1 LTGFRMIRRPE
12 PADWQADAMAILRA
26 MNTSGCRFAHRLL
39 PVSVAITAFMLMS
52 ACSQQAP
59 TPPAEPSASAQAAE
73 NDAAAAKELKLY
85 QDMLAQ
91 KAESLAAPVGKDILQ
106 KYPGT
111 PAAAE
116 VRKTLA
122 QVEATAK
129 SKTEHARLASLWYY
143 QTANVDGN
151 QSTAS
156 TYSEPRSTNSVR
168 LVLRRHVKWGLSVY
182 LFAPDGSKGFVCKD
196 LCNVMTRFDGKRETW
211 KAYLPKT
218 GEPAMFIKDDQR
230 FIAAMQKAKV
240 IEMDVTTRDQGK
252 ETLKFEVGGY
262 DPSRFA
268 PLPKK

>member
-1 LTGFRMIRRPE
+1 
-12 PADWQADAMAILRA
+12 
-26 MNTSGCRFAHRLL
+26 
-39 PVSVAITAFMLMS
+39 MLMS

-59 TPPAEPSASAQAAE
+59 APPAAPSASAQAAA
-73 NDAAAAKELKLY
+73 NDAAAASELKLY

-91 KAESLAAPVGKDILQ
+91 HAEDQAAPVGEEIVQ

-116 VRKTLA
+116 VQKTLA

-129 SKTEHARLASLWYY
+129 SKAEHTRLASLWYY
-143 QTANVDGN
+143 QTANVDGE

-156 TYSEPRSTNSVR
+156 TYSEPRSDNSTR
-168 LVLRRHVKWGLSVY
+168 LVLRRHAKWGLSVY

-196 LCNVMTRFDGKRETW
+196 LCNITMRFDGKRETW

-218 GEPAMFIKDDQR
+218 GEPAMFIKEGKA
-230 FIAAMQKAKV
+230 FITAMQKAKV
-240 IEMDVTTRDQGK
+240 IEMEVTTKDHGK
-252 ETLKFEVGGY
+252 QTLKFEVGGY
-262 DPSRFA
+262 DPSKFS

>member
-1 LTGFRMIRRPE
+1 MIRRPE
-12 PADWQADAMAILRA
+12 PADWQADTMAILRA
-26 MNTSGCRFAHRLL
+26 MDTSACRFAHRLL

-59 TPPAEPSASAQAAE
+59 APAASASAQATA
-73 NDAAAAKELKLY
+73 NDAAAARELKLY

-91 KAESLAAPVGKDILQ
+91 NAEGLAAPVGKDILQ

-116 VRKTLA
+116 VQKTLA
-122 QVEATAK
+122 QVEAAAK
-129 SKTEHARLASLWYY
+129 SKAEHARLASLWYY

-156 TYSEPRSTNSVR
+156 TYSEPRSAHSTR
-168 LVLRRHVKWGLSVY
+168 LVLRRHVKWGQSVY

-196 LCNVMTRFDGKRETW
+196 LCNLVTRFDGKRETW

-218 GEPAMFIKDDQR
+218 GEPAMFIKDDKR

-240 IEMDVTTRDQGK
+240 VEMDVTTRDQGN

-268 PLPKK
+268 PMPKK

>member
-1 LTGFRMIRRPE
+1 MSRPARPFQAFIPAAIALAAAIAMTG
-12 PADWQADAMAILRA
+12 
-26 MNTSGCRFAHRLL
+26 
-39 PVSVAITAFMLMS
+39 
-52 ACSQQAP
+52 CSQQAP
-59 TPPAEPSASAQAAE
+59 APPAAPSASTQAAANE
-73 NDAAAAKELKLY
+73 ATAASDLKLY

-91 KAESLAAPVGKDILQ
+91 HAEDQAAPVGKEILQ

-111 PAAAE
+111 SAAAE

-129 SKTEHARLASLWYY
+129 SKTENARLANLWYY

-156 TYSEPRSTNSVR
+156 IYSAPASANSVR
-168 LVLRRHVKWGLSVY
+168 LVLRRHVKWGQSVY

-196 LCNVMTRFDGKRETW
+196 LCNIVTRFDGKREAW

-218 GEPAMFIKDDQR
+218 GEPAMFIKDDKR
-230 FIAAMQKAKV
+230 FIAAMQKARV
-240 IEMDVTTRDQGK
+240 IEMDITTRDQGK

-262 DPSRFA
+262 DPSKFT

>member
-1 LTGFRMIRRPE
+1 MTRPALSSRASLPAAVALAAAIAMTG
-12 PADWQADAMAILRA
+12 
-26 MNTSGCRFAHRLL
+26 
-39 PVSVAITAFMLMS
+39 
-52 ACSQQAP
+52 CSQQAP
-59 TPPAEPSASAQAAE
+59 APPAVPSASAQAAA

-85 QDMLAQ
+85 QDMLD
-91 KAESLAAPVGKDILQ
+91 KHAENLAAPVGQDIVA

-116 VRKTLA
+116 VQKTLA

-129 SKTEHARLASLWYY
+129 TKAEHDRLAALWYY

-156 TYSEPRSTNSVR
+156 TYSEPRGADSVR
-168 LVLRRHVKWGLSVY
+168 LVLRRHVKWGDSAY

-196 LCNVMTRFDGKRETW
+196 LCNVTTRFDGKRESW

-218 GEPAMFIKDDQR
+218 GEPAMFIKNDKG

-240 IEMDVTTRDQGK
+240 VAMDVTTRDHGK
-252 ETLKFEVGGY
+252 QTLKFEVGGF
-262 DPSRFA
+262 DPSKFA
-268 PLPKK
+268 PMPKK

>member
-1 LTGFRMIRRPE
+1 MDTPS
-12 PADWQADAMAILRA
+12 P
-26 MNTSGCRFAHRLL
+26 RFAARPFPFLA
-39 PVSVAITAFMLMS
+39 VAACALIA

-59 TPPAEPSASAQAAE
+59 APQAAPSASTQAAARE
-73 NDAAAAKELKLY
+73 AAAASELKLY

-91 KAESLAAPVGKDILQ
+91 HAEDQAAPVGEEIVQ

-116 VRKTLA
+116 VQKTLA

-129 SKTEHARLASLWYY
+129 AKTEHARLASLWYY
-143 QTANVDGN
+143 QTANVDGE

-156 TYSEPRSTNSVR
+156 TYSEPRSAGSTR
-168 LVLRRHVKWGLSVY
+168 LVLRRHLKWGLSVY

-196 LCNVMTRFDGKRETW
+196 LCNVTMRFDGKRETW

-218 GEPAMFIKDDQR
+218 GEPAMFIKEGKA

-240 IEMDVTTRDQGK
+240 IEMDVTTRDHGK
-252 ETLKFEVGGY
+252 QTLKFEVGGY
-262 DPSRFA
+262 DPSKFA
-268 PLPKK
+268 PLPPKK

>member
-1 LTGFRMIRRPE
+1 MTG
-12 PADWQADAMAILRA
+12 
-26 MNTSGCRFAHRLL
+26 
-39 PVSVAITAFMLMS
+39 
-52 ACSQQAP
+52 CSQQAP
-59 TPPAEPSASAQAAE
+59 APPAVPSASAQAAA

-85 QDMLAQ
+85 QDMLD
-91 KAESLAAPVGKDILQ
+91 KHAENLAAPVGQDIVA

-116 VRKTLA
+116 VQKTLA

-129 SKTEHARLASLWYY
+129 TKAEHDRLAALWYY

-156 TYSEPRSTNSVR
+156 TYSEPRGADSVR
-168 LVLRRHVKWGLSVY
+168 LVLRRHVKWGESAY

-196 LCNVMTRFDGKRETW
+196 LCNVTTRFDGKRESW

-218 GEPAMFIKDDQR
+218 GEPAMFIKNDKG

-240 IEMDVTTRDQGK
+240 VAMDVTTRDHGK
-252 ETLKFEVGGY
+252 QTLKFEVGGF
-262 DPSRFA
+262 DPSKFA
-268 PLPKK
+268 PMPKK

>member
-1 LTGFRMIRRPE
+1 MTRPARSFQVFLPAALTLAAVI
-12 PADWQADAMAILRA
+12 AM
-26 MNTSGCRFAHRLL
+26 TG
-39 PVSVAITAFMLMS
+39 
-52 ACSQQAP
+52 CSQQAP
-59 TPPAEPSASAQAAE
+59 APPAAPSASAQAAANE
-73 NDAAAAKELKLY
+73 AAAAKELKLY

-91 KAESLAAPVGKDILQ
+91 HAEGLAAPVGEEIIQ

-116 VRKTLA
+116 VQKTLPQIQA
-122 QVEATAK
+122 NAK
-129 SKTEHARLASLWYY
+129 AKAEHDRLASLWYY

-156 TYSEPRSTNSVR
+156 TYSEPRSANSTR

-196 LCNVMTRFDGKRETW
+196 LCNVAMRFDGKRESW

-218 GEPAMFIKDDQR
+218 GEPAMFIKDDKR

-240 IEMDVTTRDQGK
+240 IEMDVSTKDHGK
-252 ETLKFEVGGY
+252 QTLKFEVGGY
-262 DPSRFA
+262 DPSKFA
-268 PLPKK
+268 PIPKK

>member
-1 LTGFRMIRRPE
+1 MTRPALSSRASLPAAVALAAAIAMTG
-12 PADWQADAMAILRA
+12 
-26 MNTSGCRFAHRLL
+26 
-39 PVSVAITAFMLMS
+39 
-52 ACSQQAP
+52 CSQQAP
-59 TPPAEPSASAQAAE
+59 APPAVPSASAQAAA

-85 QDMLAQ
+85 QDMLD
-91 KAESLAAPVGKDILQ
+91 KHAENLAAPVGQDIVA

-116 VRKTLA
+116 VQKTLA

-129 SKTEHARLASLWYY
+129 TKAEHDRLAALWYY

-156 TYSEPRSTNSVR
+156 TYSEPRGADSVR
-168 LVLRRHVKWGLSVY
+168 LVLRRHVKWGESAY

-196 LCNVMTRFDGKRETW
+196 LCNVTTRFDGKRESW

-218 GEPAMFIKDDQR
+218 DEPAMFIKNDKG

-240 IEMDVTTRDQGK
+240 VAMDVTTRDHGK
-252 ETLKFEVGGY
+252 QTLKFEVGGF
-262 DPSRFA
+262 DPSKFA
-268 PLPKK
+268 PMPKK